1 MTITPEEEG
10 MHKKYS
16 EHGSKAGEAITIDE
30 DCLITGAPWLATER
44 DLEGKTFFVRA
55 IKHKD
60 RVVGGII
67 YSTSTI
73 IPDNYLDISFR
84 PVSIQGCE
92 AYLNYVAELKEIN
105 LDYMW
110 PIVQREIMR
119 RKSEGFDVKIEFLST
134 LMGFLQKPLI
144 LFPSLDRNLPVKEGV
159 EKYIVEQ
166 VRDLVCL

>member
-1 MTITPEEEG
+1 MTITPEEG

-16 EHGSKAGEAITIDE
+16 EHGSKAGEVIAIDE
-30 DCLITGAPWLATER
+30 DCLITGDPWLVAKK
-44 DLEGKTFFVRA
+44 DLEGKTFFART

-60 RVVGGII
+60 SVVGSII
-67 YSTSTI
+67 YSTSAL
-73 IPDNYLDISFR
+73 IPDNYLDISFK
-84 PVSIQGCE
+84 PVSIQGCKE
-92 AYLNYVAELKEIN
+92 YLDYITDLKEIN